1 VKWLG
6 SIPPTG
12 TKFSWGA
19 SANGNTPVLQ
29 AGVRGSIPRLS
40 TNSNGAYIMKN
51 LIKALQIFLKYG
63 NPDYPTHCEH
73 DELWICGIDPADVSD
88 EDIAILDDLGFFV
101 EEDEECFKSYRYG
114 SA

>member
-1 VKWLG
+1 
-6 SIPPTG
+6 
-12 TKFSWGA
+12 
-19 SANGNTPVLQ
+19 
-29 AGVRGSIPRLS
+29 
-40 TNSNGAYIMKN
+40 MKN

-63 NPDYPTHCEH
+63 NPDYPTHCEYN
-73 DELWICGIDPADVSD
+73 ELWICGIDPADVSD